1 MSELADALSEAF
13 GQQPGVPAEPDLGR
27 GIRADAFWSFAPSLE
42 IVVAQR
48 DEAPSDAQALVAWRA
63 RLDKRPVPLVLMIES
78 PGGTIVVGPGGDPP
92 PVVELEPQIVLDD
105 LVAAT
110 KLDPIDV
117 RQRLPMA
124 WTRARDAGE
133 LTGLRNV
140 GLFSSHYLRARAPR
154 LEGWRDLE
162 TLGRV
167 AAREPTPVKRLE
179 RLGFEVSRTRE
190 GIYLLRAEGRPAA
203 AVLAWPDG
211 RDLDRAAPG
220 GELPV
225 AGLLREMDAAG
236 TDWGILASGDV
247 WRLHS
252 AEHPSRMTSFAEVD
266 LAKLSNAAYFAGLF
280 SAQAL
285 RREGLAER
293 IATGSREFAVS
304 LGDRLRE
311 RIYERVV
318 PAFATAIAGEMEASG
333 DAPRTPAELESVYD
347 ATLTLLYRL
356 LFVLYAEAREFLPVS
371 ASAGYRDH
379 SLGEQV
385 QRIAATVEAGREF
398 DPSAHDIW
406 TDLSETFSAVR
417 DGHTEWGVP
426 PYNGGLFSDAPDR
439 PGAALLAQI
448 APTNA
453 GLGPPLYALA
463 VDADDEDTGRIDFS
477 DLGIRHLGDIY
488 EGLLQF
494 EADRAREDLAYD
506 AKADTYVPAPEGAE
520 VRVAA
525 DTVYL
530 RSRSGGRKASGSYY
544 TPQIVVRHLVREAL
558 VPVHDDHLA
567 AVRRLIEAGNEE
579 SAAAEL
585 WAFRVCDPAMGSGH
599 FLVDALDVLTDRTA
613 AFLSEHPLKPVRAV
627 LGSLREMV
635 QAQAKDLPAGV
646 LAEIRDVDLL
656 KRVVL
661 KRSIYGVDQNPM
673 AAELARLALW
683 LDAFVPGLPL
693 SYLDH
698 NLKCGNSLVGVVG
711 DEVLDAV
718 RPDVATLEGDW
729 IAERL
734 REATLRAREA
744 VEGVELR
751 LADVEAARGAEQQR
765 SAALLEVESL
775 YDRWTANSFGLT
787 EARERIAQRETLE
800 AEADARDAVAIAGE
814 QRFFHWPLEFPEVF
828 GRARAGFDVVLANPP
843 WEKLKVER
851 HDFYQRF
858 IPSLK
863 RITSAAEREARIQAL
878 ESTDPSVRDRYEA
891 EIARIEGLKPY
902 FSVAGGNYALHGG
915 GDPDLFKAF
924 AERFMQLCRL
934 DGAIGCVLPRPLV
947 SGTGTAPLRREFFER
962 WIVYGLDLVWNQ
974 RRWVFP
980 GINDRVQ
987 CVLLAA
993 RHQSPGPD
1001 PEIPSAG
1008 PLNDAERFAHAR
1020 DLRVLYRVEDLASWS
1035 ETLELPSL
1043 SDPKAAKVFEAM
1055 LRHPR
1060 FDDEGRTWRARPY
1073 CELHSTADKDL
1084 YNESEC
1090 GWPVWKGN
1098 TFDRYQ
1104 PDLSAPVYWA
1114 EPDAT
1119 LARLEEKRVGARGA
1133 FDGFSAS
1140 VLADPMTLPPWD
1152 CRIVFRDVVRATD
1165 RRTMKAC
1172 LAPPRIF
1179 AMEKSPQL
1187 IWPRGDATDVT
1198 RLLAILNSLPFDWL
1212 TRRRVETKMG
1222 YGILNAL
1229 PIPDPGD
1236 AGARLVELAGRLS
1249 CVDDRYTDWA
1259 SRIGLDGVGPADDDD
1274 QVGIEAEIDALVAR
1288 AYGLSEADLV
1298 LIFGDFV
1305 EAALPAAQRERI
1317 IEHFRSLT

>member
-1 MSELADALSEAF
+1 VNELADALSEAL

-27 GIRADAFWSFAPSLE
+27 GIRAEAFWSFAPSLE

-48 DEAPSDAQALVAWRA
+48 DEAPSDAQALAAWRA

-78 PGGTIVVGPGGDPP
+78 PGGTTVVGPGGDPP
-92 PVVELEPQIVLDD
+92 PVVELEPKIIFDD
-105 LVAAT
+105 LVAAAE
-110 KLDPIDV
+110 LDPIDV

-124 WTRARDAGE
+124 WARARDAGE

-154 LEGWRDLE
+154 LEGWHDLE
-162 TLGRV
+162 ALGRV
-167 AAREPTPVKRLE
+167 AARESTPVKRLE
-179 RLGFEVSRTRE
+179 RLGFDVSRVGE
-190 GIYLLRAEGRPAA
+190 GIYLLRTEGRPAA

-247 WRLHS
+247 WRLHN
-252 AEHPSRMTSFAEVD
+252 ADNPSRMTSFAEVD
-266 LAKLSNAAYFAGLF
+266 LAKLSNTEYFAGLF

-285 RREGLAER
+285 RRDGLAER
-293 IATGSREFAVS
+293 IATGSREFAVG

-318 PAFATAIAGEMEASG
+318 PAFVTAIARELEAAEQ
-333 DAPRTPAELESVYD
+333 APRTRAELDGVYD

-398 DPSAHDIW
+398 DPSARDIW

-506 AKADTYVPAPEGAE
+506 AKADAYVPASEGAE

-729 IAERL
+729 MAERL

-765 SAALLEVESL
+765 SSALLEVESL
-775 YDRWTANSFGLT
+775 YDRWTADSFGLV
-787 EARERIAQRETLE
+787 EARARIAQRETLE
-800 AEADARDAVAIAGE
+800 AEADSRDAIAIATE
-814 QRFFHWPLEFPEVF
+814 QRFFHWPLEFPEIF

-851 HDFYQRF
+851 HDFFQFR
-858 IPSLK
+858 IPGLK
-863 RITSAAEREARIQAL
+863 FVSSAAEREARIQAL
-878 ESTDPSVRDRYEA
+878 IERDPSAQADYETTMARVERLKRYFQPA
-891 EIARIEGLKPY
+891 A
-902 FSVAGGNYALHGG
+902 GNYTLHGG
-915 GDPDLFKAF
+915 GDADLFKAF
-924 AERFMQLCRL
+924 GERFLRLVRL
-934 DGAIGCVLPRPLV
+934 DGAIGCVLPRQLLGGAG
-947 SGTGTAPLRREFFER
+947 SAPLRRELFEHWR
-962 WIVYGLDLVWNQ
+962 VLSADVLWNRRVWAFPD
-974 RRWVFP
+974 VFH
-980 GINDRVQ
+980 RTRMT
-987 CVLLAA
+987 LLAV
-993 RHQSPGPD
+993 RRQDPGSD
-1001 PEIPSAG
+1001 PVVPSAG
-1008 PLNDAERFAHAR
+1008 PLGDAERFARAR
-1020 DLRVLYRVEDLASWS
+1020 DLRVRYRVKDLASWS
-1035 ETLELPSL
+1035 QTLELPSL
-1043 SDPKAAKVFEAM
+1043 PDPEAGRVFEAM

-1060 FDDEGRTWRARPY
+1060 FDAEERAWRARPY
-1073 CELHSTADKDL
+1073 CELHSTADRDL
-1084 YNESEC
+1084 YNENGR
-1090 GWPVWKGN
+1090 GWPVWKGR
-1098 TFDRYQ
+1098 TFERYQ
-1104 PDLSAPVYWA
+1104 PDIATPVYWA

-1119 LARLEEKRVGARGA
+1119 LARLEEKRLGARGA
-1133 FDGFSAS
+1133 FDGFPSAT
-1140 VLADPMTLPPWD
+1140 LADPSTLPPWD

-1172 LAPPRIF
+1172 LAPARVF
-1179 AMEKSPQL
+1179 AIHDAPQL
-1187 IWPRGDATDVT
+1187 IWPCGDAQDVT

-1212 TRRRVETKMG
+1212 LRRRVETHVTF
-1222 YGILNAL
+1222 GILDAL
-1229 PIPDPGD
+1229 PVPDAGD
-1236 AGARLVELAGRLS
+1236 ASSRLVELAGRLS
-1249 CVDDRYTDWA
+1249 CVDERYADWA
-1259 SRIGLDGVGPADDDD
+1259 SRIGLDGVSAGSQADRA
-1274 QVGIEAEIDALVAR
+1274 GMEAEIDALVAR

-1305 EAALPAAQRERI
+1305 EAALPTAQRELI
-1317 IEHFRSLT
+1317 LQSFRSLA